1 MALIFTKS
9 ADKKIT
15 ENLETLYF
23 SLREQTPHSDFS
35 GPHFPTFYLNTKIFK
50 VMQGNTDQKISH
62 KDTFCAAFL
71 YIPH

>member
-35 GPHFPTFYLNTKIFK
+35 GPHFPAFYLEYEDFQSNAVKYGSK
-50 VMQGNTDQKISH
+50 NLS
-62 KDTFCAAFL
+62 
-71 YIPH
+71 

>member
-35 GPHFPTFYLNTKIFK
+35 GPHFPAFYLNTKIFK
-50 VMQGNTDQKISH
+50 VMQ
-62 KDTFCAAFL
+62 
-71 YIPH
+71 